1 MRLLYISHLGLDKA
15 TGLCWS
21 VPAGISAQRL
31 FDDCFWINTNE
42 CSFEHWERVG
52 VFHSIKFVGGD
63 LSLKEISRV
72 FPNPDVVVFEG
83 FYHLEALPLAN
94 ELYKAHIPYIIVPRG
109 SLTRQAVHNHSFLNY
124 IKKKVAVALLF
135 RRYTRRALAIQYLTE
150 SEYNDSGKSW
160 NKNHFILPNGITL
173 PTRRKTGF
181 SNSRINMVFIGR
193 PTIYHKGLDVL
204 ISACKKGFSFFMQS
218 GLTINCY
225 VPVKNDY
232 AKLVQLVKDIGVED
246 LFIIHSAVY
255 GKEKEEVLLNTDVFV
270 MTSRFEGH
278 PMGLIEALSYGI
290 PVAITPGTNMSSEVE
305 SNNAG
310 WVSSC
315 TPDGVCEM
323 MMQIIAERNQLRIKG
338 LNARVL
344 SEQYEWK
351 RIAEQFHNVTSDYL
365 KRI

>member
-1 MRLLYISHLGLDKA
+1 MRFLYISHLGLDKA

-21 VPAGISAQRL
+21 VPAGISAQLL
-31 FDDCFWINTNE
+31 FDDCFWINTYE

-52 VFHSIKFVGGD
+52 VFHSISSIGGE
-63 LSLKEISRV
+63 LSLKGINSI

-83 FYHLEALPLAN
+83 FYHPEALTLAY
-94 ELYKAHIPYIIVPRG
+94 ELFKAHIPYIIVPRG
-109 SLTRQAVHNHSFLNY
+109 SLTRQAFHNHSFLNF

-150 SEYNDSGKSW
+150 SEFIDSGKSW
-160 NKNHFILPNGITL
+160 NKNHFILPNGIFL
-173 PTRRKTGF
+173 PSRRKTGF
-181 SNSRINMVFIGR
+181 SDSGINMVFIGR

-204 ISACKKGFSFFMQS
+204 ISACKKGLSFFIQS
-218 GLTINCY
+218 GLSINCY
-225 VPVKNDY
+225 VPAKNDY
-232 AKLVQLVKDIGVED
+232 DKLVQLVKDFGVED
-246 LFIIHSAVY
+246 VFIIHPAVY
-255 GKEKEEVLLNTDVFV
+255 GAEKEEVLLKTDIFV

-290 PVAITPGTNMSSEVE
+290 PVAITPGTNMSSEVK

-315 TPDGVCEM
+315 TPDSVCEM
-323 MMQIIAERNQLRIKG
+323 MMQIIAERDQLGIKG
-338 LNARVL
+338 MNARVL